1 MKLLD
6 KSVIEAIVGVSTFMQ
21 YDHSSHTDN
30 PYRIMEKKKGA
41 GSALAFFA
49 RDVPNFESLVIGI
62 ECRMVIYSLERWVPE
77 GGDKPPSRSLV
88 LP

>member
-21 YDHSSHTDN
+21 YDQSSHTYI
-30 PYRIMEKKKGA
+30 PYEIMEKRKGA

-49 RDVPNFESLVIGI
+49 RDAPHSESLVIGI
-62 ECRMVIYSLERWVPE
+62 EYRMIISSLGRWVPE